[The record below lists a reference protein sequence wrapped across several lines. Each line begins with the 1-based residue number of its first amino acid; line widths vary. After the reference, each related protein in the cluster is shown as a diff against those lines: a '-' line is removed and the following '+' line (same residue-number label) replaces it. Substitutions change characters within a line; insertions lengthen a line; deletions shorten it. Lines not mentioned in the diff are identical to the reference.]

1 MSEELNKEME
11 ELEDEIE
18 EATAKPTGV
27 SAKEPGA
34 SNPSSVKL
42 KQEKENMEKTKTPGK
57 ASDPKSTKG
66 IVKPVIHAEDAEEEE
81 EEVKA
86 KSESDEEEEEVKKEE
101 KSTPKLKSEIMQG
114 LVDHI
119 KGLKKEDL
127 AKLYG
132 THVLGETEQDEGYE
146 EEEEDEEASKVKKE
160 DIDQVVDALDV
171 SGDVEALVQGEEELS
186 EEFKTKAATIFE
198 SAIKS
203 KVRAELEK
211 IHQANEESSKKVAEE
226 TMSSVVEK
234 VDDYLNYVVEQWMTD
249 NELAIERGLKGEIAE
264 DFISGLKGL
273 FEDHYIDVPDE
284 KYDILEANLTKI
296 EELEEKLNKQM
307 EENVQLRKA
316 KGELVKESLIADVAD
331 GMTDTETEKFQSLVD
346 DVEFSDE
353 ESYTE
358 KLQTIKESYFGS
370 GEVKAQ
376 DETLTEEGSTEEA
389 PQEYSGDMAK
399 YMSVISK
406 DKQRAQK

>member
-1 MSEELNKEME
+1 MSEELNKEMD
-11 ELEDEIE
+11 ELDEVE
-18 EATAKPTGV
+18 EATAKPTGK

-42 KQEKENMEKTKTPGK
+42 KQEKEDMQKAKTSGKT
-57 ASDPKSTKG
+57 SDPKSTKG
-66 IVKPVIHAEDAEEEE
+66 TVKPVTTVEDKDE
-81 EEVKA
+81 
-86 KSESDEEEEEVKKEE
+86 DEEEEEVKKEE
-101 KSTPKLKSEIMQG
+101 KSSTPKLKSEIMQG
-114 LVDHI
+114 IVDHI

-132 THVLGETEQDEGYE
+132 THVLGETEQNEDHE

-160 DIDQVVDALDV
+160 SIDQTIEDLDV
-171 SGDVEALVQGEEELS
+171 SQDIEALVSGEEELS
-186 EEFKTKAATIFE
+186 DEFKTKAATIFE
-198 SAIKS
+198 TAIKS
-203 KVRAELEK
+203 KVRTELEK
-211 IHQANEESSKKVAEE
+211 IHAENQESSKKVAEE
-226 TMSSVVEK
+226 TMTSVVEK
-234 VDDYLNYVVEQWMTD
+234 VDDYMNYVVEQWMSD

-296 EELEEKLNKQM
+296 EELEDKLNKQM
-307 EENVQLRKA
+307 EENVQLKKA
-316 KGELVKESLIADVAD
+316 KGELVKESMIADVAD

-353 ESYTE
+353 ESYNE

-370 GEVKAQ
+370 DEVKAQ
-376 DETLTEEGSTEEA
+376 DETLTEEGTEE
-389 PQEYSGDMAK
+389 PVEVSGSMAT
-399 YMSVISK
+399 YMSAIKK
-406 DKQRAQK
+406 DNSRAKK

>member
-1 MSEELNKEME
+1 MSEELTKEME
-11 ELEDEIE
+11 QVDEVE
-18 EATAKPTGV
+18 EATASPTGV
-27 SAKEPGA
+27 KAKEPGA

-42 KQEKENMEKTKTPGK
+42 KQEKEDMEKTKTPAK
-57 ASDPKSTKG
+57 ASEPKGKSG
-66 IVKPVIHAEDAEEEE
+66 AVKPVSTVETKEEDE

-86 KSESDEEEEEVKKEE
+86 KSESSEEEEEEKEVKEE
-101 KSTPKLKSEIMQG
+101 TPSTPKLKSEIMQG

-132 THVLGETEQDEGYE
+132 THVLGETPKEEGYE

-171 SGDVEALVQGEEELS
+171 SGDVEALVDGEELS
-186 EEFKTKAATIFE
+186 EDFKTKAATIFE

-203 KVRAELEK
+203 KVRTELEK
-211 IHQANEESSKKVAEE
+211 IHQANEESSKKIAED
-226 TMSSVVEK
+226 TMTSVVEK
-234 VDDYLNYVVEQWMTD
+234 VDDYLSYVVEQWMSE

-307 EENVQLRKA
+307 EENVQLKKA
-316 KGELVKESLIADVAD
+316 KGELVKESMIADVAD

-353 ESYTE
+353 ESYKE
-358 KLQTIKESYFGS
+358 KLQTIKESYFGEK
-370 GEVKAQ
+370 EVKAQ
-376 DETLTEEGSTEEA
+376 DETLTEETKDETV
-389 PQEYSGDMAK
+389 QEYSGDMAK